1 VADQLSVAISNA
13 RHYEATQEAAALEE
27 RHRIARDLHDSVSQ
41 SLFSLTLH
49 ARTAELALA
58 KAGVDPEGPLGRPLQ
73 EVSRLTRGALAE
85 MRALIFELRPGAL
98 AEEGLGA
105 ALEKHAAAVTAR
117 EGLDISVHAPEQ
129 RLALAVEQEEHLYRL
144 AQEALHNIVK
154 HAGAQHAWVEV
165 QSRAG
170 SVVMT
175 VRDDGA
181 GFDPAEPRPGHLGLR
196 TMEDRAAEVG
206 GRLAV
211 RSAPGAGT
219 TVRIELPLATE

>member
-1 VADQLSVAISNA
+1 
-13 RHYEATQEAAALEE
+13 
-27 RHRIARDLHDSVSQ
+27 
-41 SLFSLTLH
+41 
-49 ARTAELALA
+49 
-58 KAGVDPEGPLGRPLQ
+58 
-73 EVSRLTRGALAE
+73 
-85 MRALIFELRPGAL
+85 M
-98 AEEGLGA
+98 
-105 ALEKHAAAVTAR
+105 
-117 EGLDISVHAPEQ
+117 HAPEQ

-154 HAGAQHAWVEV
+154 HAGAQHAWVEL

-219 TVRIELPLATE
+219 TVRIELPLAAE